1 MKKHGAGLSLEV
13 IVVAA
18 LALVV
23 MIVLILIFTG
33 KIGPF
38 VKETE
43 DCSRMNGKCVLK
55 EQCSLIAI
63 APQKCP
69 NPDTEVCCVN
79 QCLVQGG
86 TCTSPCIDIT
96 ETPEDEC
103 NGKCLASSDR
113 IYTFGCDSGLI
124 CCKLKEVKPGG

>member
-1 MKKHGAGLSLEV
+1 MNKRGAGLSLEI

-43 DCSRMNGKCVLK
+43 DCSRMNGVCVLK
-55 EQCSLIAI
+55 GTCQPLAI

-69 NPDTEVCCVN
+69 NPDTEECCVN
-79 QCLVQGG
+79 QCVVDGA
-86 TCTSPCIDIT
+86 TCGSPCIGD
-96 ETPEDEC
+96 DC
-103 NGKCLASSDR
+103 NGKCNKGWDR
-113 IYTFGCDSGLI
+113 VYTFGCKSGEI
-124 CCKLKEVKPGG
+124 CCKEVKPSG